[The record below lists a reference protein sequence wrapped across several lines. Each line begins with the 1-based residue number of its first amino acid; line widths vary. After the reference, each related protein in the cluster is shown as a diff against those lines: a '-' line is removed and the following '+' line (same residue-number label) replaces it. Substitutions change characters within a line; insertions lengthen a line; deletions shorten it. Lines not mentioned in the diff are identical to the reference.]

1 MIQKKAFREDL
12 FFRINV
18 IPIYLPP
25 LRERMEDVPLLIE
38 AVIGDLIKRTWKPIT
53 GLSKSAMDLFLNYSW
68 MGNVRE
74 LKSALEFAFVVAE
87 SGLIEPHHLPDHLL
101 ENQPHQETFD
111 RSEEAEPEGKAAL
124 IAALKK
130 ADGNRT
136 KAAKILGVTRAT
148 VWNRINKY
156 NIKVEQG
163 INVA

>member
-25 LRERMEDVPLLIE
+25 LRERMEDVPLLTE
-38 AVIGDLIKRTWKPIT
+38 AVIGELVKRTWKPIT
-53 GLSKSAMDLFLNYSW
+53 GLSKSAMELFLNYSW
-68 MGNVRE
+68 LGNVRE

-87 SGLIEPHHLPDHLL
+87 SGLIEPHHLPNHLL
-101 ENQPHQETFD
+101 GNEPHREVSHPPE
-111 RSEEAEPEGKAAL
+111 RNEPEGKAAL
-124 IAALKK
+124 IAALKE
-130 ADGNRT
+130 AGGNRS

-156 NIKVEQG
+156 NIKVEQV
-163 INVA
+163 IKVA